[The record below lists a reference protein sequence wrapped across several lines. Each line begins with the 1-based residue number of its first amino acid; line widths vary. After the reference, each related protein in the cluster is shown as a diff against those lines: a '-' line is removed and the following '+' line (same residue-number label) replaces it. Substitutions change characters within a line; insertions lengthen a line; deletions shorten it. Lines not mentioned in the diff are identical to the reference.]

1 MLQTLS
7 SKPFTILYP
16 VEVVLVP
23 AAFRGKVTL
32 HDDQCIG
39 CSKYSLV
46 CPVQC
51 ITMME
56 NQRKVRF

>member
-1 MLQTLS
+1 M
-7 SKPFTILYP
+7 LYP

-23 AAFRGKVTL
+23 AAFRGKVTI